1 MVSQLCVLALYTV
14 ALPMVAFAAPVEK
27 NTPAQTGAFLAF
39 CKSNDDGCISE
50 VSDVSFAIVQDR
62 SWCPTSETDDVKIL
76 TPKWCDRLSIP
87 KPTTC
92 RQTMASQPHSNSF
105 TPASIRRIA
114 HLFMDPRGAVLAH

>member
-1 MVSQLCVLALYTV
+1 MVRQLCVLALYTV

-50 VSDVSFAIVQDR
+50 VSDASFAMIVQDR

-76 TPKWCDRLSIP
+76 TPKVVQWLSAHP
-87 KPTTC
+87 ETNDMPTDDGITAALKQLYPC
-92 RQTMASQPHSNSF
+92 KH
-105 TPASIRRIA
+105 
-114 HLFMDPRGAVLAH
+114 